1 MALEHMHAMPP
12 LPDCLAADYDRLDP
26 ADPDAWRD
34 TSVAI
39 SAPVV
44 QWLWQAGSYR
54 CGIGAYLGF
63 FLMGAQLTL
72 ANQANPR
79 RFARL
84 LALGLSFDITDNFIK
99 AVTASGRQPS
109 KGLADPGIRKR
120 LARLGARHHQIGIPD
135 WMMVHF
141 GFLLV
146 EQIEADLG
154 IEDPCVLAAHL
165 RYFAAVYRVMG
176 IPFSADRELMY
187 RYCRTL
193 EEHQAQ
199 YTPAAGPAGRRLLF
213 LGACVGVR
221 PEPAWLAQTL
231 PLRLRELALQHQDSL
246 RPRLGWRLAGRLL
259 NVLLWPRR
267 RWRNPPPHGPL
278 ASCLSGD

>member
-1 MALEHMHAMPP
+1 MALNPPVTPP
-12 LPDCLAADYDRLDP
+12 LPDCLVADFDRLDP
-26 ADPDAWRD
+26 ADPDAWQD
-34 TSVAI
+34 PDVAI
-39 SAPVV
+39 SAPVT

-54 CGIGAYLGF
+54 CGISAYLGF

-84 LALGLSFDITDNFIK
+84 LALGLSFDLTDDFIK
-99 AVTASGRQPS
+99 AVTASGRRPGT
-109 KGLADPGIRKR
+109 GLADPGIRAR

-154 IEDPCVLAAHL
+154 IEDPRALAAHL

-176 IPFSADRELMY
+176 IPFSADRTLMR

-193 EEHQAQ
+193 EDHQAQ
-199 YTPAAGPAGRRLLF
+199 YTPAAGPAARRLLF

-221 PEPAWLAQTL
+221 PDPVWLAQTL
-231 PLRLRELALQHQDSL
+231 PPRLRDLVLQQPERL
-246 RPRLGWRLAGRLL
+246 RPGRGWRLAGGLL
-259 NVLLWPRR
+259 NLFLWPRR
-267 RWRNPPPHGPL
+267 RWRNPPPRRPL
-278 ASCLSGD
+278 ASCLPGD